1 MFLITENFWVSIK
14 LSNMTLIAMLTSS
27 SVTYSLRCIFA
38 CPSAILIM
46 DSICRT
52 VIGIEPV
59 AWKRL
64 NHFGLINCHF
74 KFKDSNNFSNFFK
87 TTVFALRSKT
97 FHSHGLFSNS
107 LYYPID
113 RIVYWYIFLFSLLVC
128 LILYWYRWEKF
139 CLDHSWELKG

>member
-64 NHFGLINCHF
+64 NSFRSNKLQFQIQRLKQLF
-74 KFKDSNNFSNFFK
+74 EFFKDHCFRF
-87 TTVFALRSKT
+87 T
-97 FHSHGLFSNS
+97 F
-107 LYYPID
+107 
-113 RIVYWYIFLFSLLVC
+113 
-128 LILYWYRWEKF
+128 
-139 CLDHSWELKG
+139 